1 MRSVVVVLCRMRET
15 HALGMA
21 DAVQLGP
28 DGVALPSSAPQSGAA
43 VPFAEEAYLHRFV
56 LDLATRRV
64 VESAP
69 LSPFASDFPV
79 VHPAAPG
86 LPCRFAFSAGMATG
100 QGAPP
105 AIPVFDALL
114 KHDLRTGGVQ
124 RRALRPGVLCGDVG
138 FAPRV
143 PGAPLLT
150 SDASNASDGSDDG
163 HVLLLTHDVAA
174 GTAELLVL
182 DARDI
187 CADPV
192 ATVHIPLRVPFGFHC
207 EWVPGPLPLW
217 ETGGPTA

>member
-1 MRSVVVVLCRMRET
+1 MRET

-21 DAVQLGP
+21 DAVQLDA
-28 DGVALPSSAPQSGAA
+28 DGVPSPAPAHTSGDDS

-56 LDLATRRV
+56 LDLAAQRV

-69 LSPFASDFPV
+69 LSPMASDFPA
-79 VHPAAPG
+79 VHPAAVGRPG
-86 LPCRFAFSAGMATG
+86 RYAFSAGVATG
-100 QGAPP
+100 AGAPH
-105 AIPVFDALL
+105 AITLFDALL

-124 RRALRPGVLCGDVG
+124 RRALRPGVYCGDVG
-138 FAPRV
+138 FAPRA
-143 PGAPLLT
+143 PGSPLAT
-150 SDASNASDGSDDG
+150 SADGSSDGSDDG

-174 GTAELLVL
+174 ETAELLVL

-192 ATVHIPLRVPFGFHC
+192 AVVHVPLRVPLGFHC

-217 ETGGPTA
+217 ETGGPDA